1 MDKPARPGTEVPTV
15 VESSEAKT
23 ERIAFMRHELAEL
36 QRQLSD
42 AQQRIAGALQGRAED
57 ADRLEE
63 LEARVE
69 LQEQQAREETVRA
82 GDLRDQN
89 AALRARLES
98 AGKTAEEL
106 RKELAARD
114 ARLEESRR
122 KDRELSEQLE
132 SNAAALR
139 DIKALLA
146 TRDAELATGLGER
159 DAEKA
164 ARAQVEGELEVA
176 RGTQRELSELLETN
190 ASSLREVKGL
200 LTEREAELAATTSEL
215 ATRTS
220 DLASRT
226 SERDVQEETRLRVED
241 DLAATRKTLDASRAR
256 MQELAEQIFKLGQ
269 TIVDVAAT
277 GEMRVVEPEPPAELP
292 ATAPAVAAA
301 PVEIVSSPSRARGG
315 LLLLAGFGFGLA
327 AGFGVVALRR
337 PKASPAPQRSEV
349 ASGAP
354 IDVKELPA
362 PGTEDRPTAPVAAA
376 AQPAAAMD
384 ASAAAAVPPASNP
397 NAGVIVLPPSAEQH
411 RVYLDGGQ
419 VLPKNGRLEVP
430 CGPHK
435 VQIGSRSPARM
446 VDVACGAETAL
457 PDVGNPP

>member
-1 MDKPARPGTEVPTV
+1 MDKPARPATEVPTA

-42 AQQRIAGALQGRAED
+42 AQQRIAGELQGRAED

-63 LEARVE
+63 LEARIEV
-69 LQEQQAREETVRA
+69 QEQQAREEAVRA
-82 GDLRDQN
+82 ADLRDQN
-89 AALRARLES
+89 AALRARLDS

-146 TRDAELATGLGER
+146 TRDTELATGLGER

-164 ARAQVEGELEVA
+164 ARAQVERELDVA

-215 ATRTS
+215 ATLTS
-220 DLASRT
+220 ELASRT

-277 GEMRVVEPEPPAELP
+277 GEMRAIEAEPPAELP

-327 AGFGVVALRR
+327 AGFGVVALRG
-337 PKASPAPQRSEV
+337 PKASPPREV
-349 ASGAP
+349 AGGAP
-354 IDVKELPA
+354 IDVKQLPA
-362 PGTEDRPTAPVAAA
+362 PGGEDRPTAPVAAA
-376 AQPAAAMD
+376 AQPAAAID
-384 ASAAAAVPPASNP
+384 ASAAAAVPPPSNP